1 MKFRVRTLAAAATLA
16 MAATTLAA
24 TTGAAA
30 APRQTNKSALKGT
43 FTLYSDTDVN
53 IEHLWVN
60 TLIPAFEKQYPGIK
74 VNFVY
79 SAHGAEDA
87 TVLAKLVAAAH
98 AGKYSGFDLIE
109 GGDVPEAAVDGILT
123 PITTAEVPLST
134 EIPPSDFTTVDH
146 DALPYRGSKVLIAYN
161 ANKVK
166 NPPKTLASLISWI
179 KANPGQFDYNNPTG
193 GGSGQAFIE
202 AVLNQYVPVGDTIK
216 MALQYKPGLEGKWD
230 KGFSELKALGKDMY
244 QNGEYP
250 ASQDQVYQLLGSGA
264 IEMCPTWS
272 DQGLSNL
279 KDHEWSSAI
288 KLEELNPPLYGG
300 PAYLGVPKI
309 TPNKALV
316 FAFMNFLL
324 KTPEQ
329 EQIVEQVQGTPAVKF
344 SYMPAAIQK
353 EFASLAGYESLPY
366 STQQSDDMNRLWQDK
381 VA

>member
-1 MKFRVRTLAAAATLA
+1 MRMAAATAALA
-16 MAATTLAA
+16 IASMALAS
-24 TTGAAA
+24 AASGSVISRGSA
-30 APRQTNKSALKGT
+30 KSALKGT

-60 TLIPAFEKQYPGIK
+60 TLIPAFEKRYPGVK

-79 SAHGAEDA
+79 SAHGTEDA
-87 TVLAKLVAAAH
+87 TVLAKLTAAAH

-109 GGDVPEAAVDGILT
+109 GGDVPEAAVSGLLT
-123 PITTAEVPLST
+123 PITTAEVPLSK
-134 EIPPSDFTTVDH
+134 EIPPSDFITVDH

-161 ANKVK
+161 SAKVK
-166 NPPKTLASLISWI
+166 NPPKTLAGLISWI
-179 KANPGQFDYNNPTG
+179 RSNPGQFDYNNPTG

-202 AVLNQYVPVGDTIK
+202 AVLNQYVPVPDAIK
-216 MALQYKPGLEGKWD
+216 MALQYKPGLEGLWD
-230 KGFSELKALGKDMY
+230 KGFNELKALGKDIY
-244 QNGEYP
+244 QSGEYP
-250 ASQDQVYQLLGSGA
+250 ASQDQVYQLLGSGS

-279 KDHEWSSAI
+279 KDHEWSSAV

-316 FAFMNFLL
+316 FAFLNFLL
-324 KTPEQ
+324 TTPEQ
-329 EQIVEQVQGTPAVKF
+329 EQIVEQVQGTPAVKL
-344 SYMPAAIQK
+344 SYLPSSIGK
-353 EFASLAGYESLPY
+353 KFAFLSGPESLPY
-366 STQQSDDMNRLWQDK
+366 SAKMSDDMNRLWQEK

>member
-1 MKFRVRTLAAAATLA
+1 MKLRIHSIAAGATLA
-16 MAATTLAA
+16 LVATTLVGA
-24 TTGAAA
+24 TGAAA
-30 APRQTNKSALKGT
+30 APQLGTKSALKGT

-60 TLIPAFEKQYPGIK
+60 TLIPAFEKKYPGVK

-79 SAHGAEDA
+79 SAHGTEDA
-87 TVLAKLVAAAH
+87 TVLAKLTAAAH

-109 GGDVPEAAVDGILT
+109 GGDVPEAAVSGLLT
-123 PITTAEVPLST
+123 PITAAEVPLSK
-134 EIPPSDFTTVDH
+134 EIPASDFITVNH

-161 ANKVK
+161 SAKVK
-166 NPPKTLASLISWI
+166 NPPKTLSGLISWI

-202 AVLNQYVPVGDTIK
+202 AVLNQYVPVPDAIK

-230 KGFSELKALGKDMY
+230 KGFTQLKALGKDIY
-244 QNGEYP
+244 QGGEYP
-250 ASQDQVYQLLGSGA
+250 ASQDQVYQLLGSGS

-279 KDHEWSSAI
+279 KDHEWSSAV

-316 FAFMNFLL
+316 FAFLNFLL
-324 KTPEQ
+324 TTPEQ
-329 EQIVEQVQGTPAVKF
+329 EQIVKQVQGTPAVQF
-344 SYMPAAIQK
+344 TYLPSSVRK
-353 EFASLAGYESLPY
+353 EFAPLSGPESLPY
-366 STQQSDDMNRLWQDK
+366 SAKMADDLNRLWQEK